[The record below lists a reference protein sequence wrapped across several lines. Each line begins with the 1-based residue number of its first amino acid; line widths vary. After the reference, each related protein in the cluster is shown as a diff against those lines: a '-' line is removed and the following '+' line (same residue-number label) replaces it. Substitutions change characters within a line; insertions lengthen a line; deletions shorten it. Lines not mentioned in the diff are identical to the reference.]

1 MGTNYIHTFCRYVCM
16 YVCTNVRLCLCV
28 SEYWSDF
35 IHILYVV
42 LSLTSH
48 FCYTSVHSGNRDFN
62 SVWEGCNGGLHQP
75 PAQTGDVWLCLL
87 HHHCKL
93 GLAVCRNWNGSWSL
107 HVYSCGPWG
116 GLSDQPRAVVRDIN
130 WEQSSLPVLHVCV
143 CYRVSIVK
151 NQLYSFRATV
161 LSIHMWQLSGSVLCI
176 QVQLQNELPL

>member
-1 MGTNYIHTFCRYVCM
+1 MSIGRTLFT
-16 YVCTNVRLCLCV
+16 
-28 SEYWSDF
+28 
-35 IHILYVV
+35 YVV

-48 FCYTSVHSGNRDFN
+48 FCYTPVHSGNRDFN

-93 GLAVCRNWNGSWSL
+93 GLAVCRNGNGSWSL
-107 HVYSCGPWG
+107 HVYPFGPWD
-116 GLSDQPRAVVRDIN
+116 GLSDQPRAVVRDI
-130 WEQSSLPVLHVCV
+130 QLGAKLLTCYPCVCVCV

-151 NQLYSFRATV
+151 NQLCSFRATV
-161 LSIHMWQLSGSVLCI
+161 LSIHMWQLSDSVLCI